1 MDHKVGDCRPNDYND
16 QEAFALYLQWGL
28 LQRSLGAL
36 FQCIENFLTMNKLV
50 SHDGWIF
57 LGSFMEFSLITL
69 IPECSLTVTMF
80 CVVCKWELP

>member
-1 MDHKVGDCRPNDYND
+1 MDHKARDCRPNDYND

-50 SHDGWIF
+50 SHDGWHSVYSNSVLYCCPRSTRFDIWAVA
-57 LGSFMEFSLITL
+57 LAVWQRQQS
-69 IPECSLTVTMF
+69 
-80 CVVCKWELP
+80 